1 MNTRGL
7 QSMTAARIADVEC
20 EVLFNH
26 STPQDDG
33 SSLNAVETID
43 TQASVVP
50 LQPKDIQR
58 LLEGG
63 ITVRNGV
70 SIVLKN
76 VPNQRP
82 DKIIAES
89 KSWRILNWTFVYAYD
104 DIDEYDEYVTEFGT
118 IVATCDEISI
128 EGV

>member
-20 EVLFNH
+20 EVKFNH
-26 STPQDDG
+26 STLQDDG

-43 TQASVVP
+43 TMASVVP
-50 LQPKDIQR
+50 LQPKEIQR
-58 LLEGG
+58 LQEGG
-63 ITVRNGV
+63 INVRNGV
-70 SIVLKN
+70 SIVISN

-82 DKIIAES
+82 DQIIAS
-89 KSWRILNWTFVYAYD
+89 GKSWRILNWTFVYAYD

-118 IVATCDEISI
+118 IVATCDEMTI